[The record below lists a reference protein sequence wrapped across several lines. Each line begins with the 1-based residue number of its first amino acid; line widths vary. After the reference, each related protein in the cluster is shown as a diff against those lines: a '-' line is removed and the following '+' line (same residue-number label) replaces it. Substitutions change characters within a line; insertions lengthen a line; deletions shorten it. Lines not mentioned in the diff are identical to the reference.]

1 MNAMAKMKPVKKEG
15 SFRLLAVEQRA
26 FDIHDCWALGGSAP
40 KSQSGKEHQD
50 QYHGK
55 VTNRHQPRLLR
66 TADAVIN
73 DHEKTLRGMA
83 RRTSSIPAFSP
94 KTGDEQA
101 ATRIHEE
108 PGKVAG
114 TNSGSFLK
122 KKKAR

>member
-83 RRTSSIPAFSP
+83 